1 MRGDELVSSKAA
13 TESDPQFTSTD
24 SIRELEMDA
33 ATLGKLFAALIW
45 GLVVGLLAKRKN
57 RSPWGWG
64 VAGALSWIIALLILA
79 FMPYKCP
86 KCKQSITNDQ
96 GRDKD
101 CPSCGSFKKNGE
113 ILG

>member
-45 GLVVGLLAKRKN
+45 GLVVGLLA
-57 RSPWGWG
+57 
-64 VAGALSWIIALLILA
+64 
-79 FMPYKCP
+79 
-86 KCKQSITNDQ
+86 
-96 GRDKD
+96 
-101 CPSCGSFKKNGE
+101 
-113 ILG
+113 